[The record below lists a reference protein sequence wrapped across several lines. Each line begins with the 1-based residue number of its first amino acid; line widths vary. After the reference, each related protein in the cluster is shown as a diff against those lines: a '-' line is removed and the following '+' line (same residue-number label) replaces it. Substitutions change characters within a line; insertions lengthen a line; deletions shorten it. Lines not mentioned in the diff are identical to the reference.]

1 MDWFATFPTCGLQRL
16 PGENWNSLWKQP
28 QTENQGI
35 ELLLNAPNLIK
46 PTCWVVGDKGGKH
59 HRAPTSDLENIED
72 KILIKKSC
80 CSRSQDDGVLR
91 IGRVM
96 ITRESCMEPCLS
108 HLWLISA
115 SMHGLY
121 PERLLFS
128 LTKDIRIK
136 LIFYYQTLYTTEVA
150 NNTEF
155 KELQFFLMFYFFFP
169 LPPKKVQYKTI
180 V

>member
-28 QTENQGI
+28 QTENQGT
-35 ELLLNAPNLIK
+35 ELLLNALKLIK
-46 PTCWVVGDKGGKH
+46 PTCWGLGGKGGKY

-80 CSRSQDDGVLR
+80 SRSQDGGVLR
-91 IGRVM
+91 TGRAM
-96 ITRESCMEPCLS
+96 TTRESCMEPFFS

-136 LIFYYQTLYTTEVA
+136 LILYYQTLYTTEVA

-155 KELQFFLMFYFFFP
+155 KELQFFF
-169 LPPKKVQYKTI
+169 
-180 V
+180 